1 MKKKIVKKLAQLLIL
16 GLLILLLMYESNL
29 DISYLYANF

>member
-1 MKKKIVKKLAQLLIL
+1 MKKVISKYLVRFIIVMFLIW
-16 GLLILLLMYESNL
+16 LLMYESSS

>member
-1 MKKKIVKKLAQLLIL
+1 MKRVIFKYAIRLLII
-16 GLLILLLMYESNL
+16 GFIILLLMYESSD

>member
-1 MKKKIVKKLAQLLIL
+1 MRKRIFKIFIRIIIVALLIV
-16 GLLILLLMYESNL
+16 LLMYESSV

>member
-1 MKKKIVKKLAQLLIL
+1 MKKVISKYLVRFIIVMLLIW
-16 GLLILLLMYESNL
+16 LLMYESSS